1 MKKLDFDCIETLVC
15 LFLEESAFAASLDGS
30 YECFSVKTM
39 LRLTHAPLPEWA
51 NMAEAVVQKNATDSL
66 LAEPW
71 VRGNEIGFW
80 FSRSA
85 WSLYVVAQF
94 RRRVTGRADICIWFP
109 DYFCNASIAPLRD
122 LGVEIV
128 FYPINVDGNPDLAAC
143 EVMLDKSRPD
153 IIVLVHY
160 FGEPTPATELARFA
174 QNNGAWLVEDSAHVL
189 RPADG
194 IGEFGDFILYSPHKF
209 LSIPDGALLLVRR
222 NSSGK
227 ITNDLL
233 ERYDLKGLCQSL
245 TGRSCLPA
253 RAAYEWMAKRLLQ
266 KLGVRLNNFG
276 SPGFH
281 DDVLI
286 MDAGNFIRPRMSS
299 LARKLLFGIIN
310 SLDEEAKAREVNRQ
324 EWCIGLAKDKVIGG
338 SMVSLQAT
346 NTPYLAGFSCDETI
360 AAEKIF
366 NLLNKAKIPVT
377 TWPDLPPEV
386 SKNPIRHKVAVSMRE
401 TRIFFPVHRSINPR
415 MIQFALKNA

>member
-1 MKKLDFDCIETLVC
+1 M
-15 LFLEESAFAASLDGS
+15 S
-30 YECFSVKTM
+30 
-39 LRLTHAPLPEWA
+39 RLTHAPLPEWSIIA
-51 NMAEAVVQKNATDSL
+51 RTVTQENVADSF

-71 VRGNEIGFW
+71 VRENEKGFW

-85 WSLYVVAQF
+85 WSLCAVAQF
-94 RRRVTGRADICIWFP
+94 RKRVTGRANVRVWFP
-109 DYFCNASIAPLRD
+109 DYICNASIAPLRD
-122 LGVEIV
+122 LGVDID
-128 FYPINVDGNPDLAAC
+128 FYPLSVNGSPDLASC
-143 EVMLDKSRPD
+143 EAMLEGGLPD
-153 IIVLVHY
+153 LIVLVHY
-160 FGEPTPATELARFA
+160 FGEPTPAAELACFA
-174 QNNGAWLVEDSAHVL
+174 HKNGAWLVEDSAHIL
-189 RPADG
+189 RPAGG
-194 IGEFGDFILYSPHKF
+194 IGEFGEFILYSPHKF
-209 LSIPDGALLLVRR
+209 LPIPDGALLLVRR
-222 NSSGK
+222 NDSGK
-227 ITNDLL
+227 ITDELL
-233 ERYDLKGLCQSL
+233 QKYDFKGLCQSIVDRSLLL
-245 TGRSCLPA
+245 TEATS
-253 RAAYEWMAKRLLQ
+253 EWLVKRLLQ
-266 KLGVRLNNFG
+266 KLGVRPNNFKSVG
-276 SPGFH
+276 FYDDDLTMSAKNFLQPG
-281 DDVLI
+281 
-286 MDAGNFIRPRMSS
+286 MSS